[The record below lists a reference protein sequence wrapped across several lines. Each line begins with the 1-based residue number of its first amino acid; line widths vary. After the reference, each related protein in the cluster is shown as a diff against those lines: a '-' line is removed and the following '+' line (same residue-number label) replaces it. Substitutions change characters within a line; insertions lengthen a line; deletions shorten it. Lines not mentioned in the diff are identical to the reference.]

1 MGDYILSPEVC
12 VERKSLADLRQ
23 SFASGR
29 LFHQAEA
36 MCRHYAAPVLLIE
49 FERDRAFALHAASEL
64 GSDPQA
70 RPCGGYMLYTLSSA
84 LSGVCA
90 ACGLRAGQR
99 PAGAPMRGLHAFT
112 HCPMPRLALL
122 LTGTRRCVSAH

>member
-1 MGDYILSPEVC
+1 MKLCDLSPQVGDYILSPEVC

-36 MCRHYAAPVLLIE
+36 MSRHYAVPVLLIE

-64 GSDPQA
+64 GSDPQVG
-70 RPCGGYMLYTLSSA
+70 C
-84 LSGVCA
+84 V
-90 ACGLRAGQR
+90 RA
-99 PAGAPMRGLHAFT
+99 
-112 HCPMPRLALL
+112 
-122 LTGTRRCVSAH
+122 

>member
-1 MGDYILSPEVC
+1 M
-12 VERKSLADLRQ
+12 ERKSLSDLRQ

-29 LFHQAEA
+29 LYHQAEA

-70 RPCGGYMLYTLSSA
+70 RPCDACSCAVSHVSTGAVLAGVWGYI
-84 LSGVCA
+84 
-90 ACGLRAGQR
+90 
-99 PAGAPMRGLHAFT
+99 LHTDNELVRSF
-112 HCPMPRLALL
+112 
-122 LTGTRRCVSAH
+122 